1 MTMWKDEVDRWL
13 DQYLGDKSKHAMAEA
28 NRDMVVR
35 VVGGM
40 GPDKPDIDSSAGA
53 HVVFNI
59 AAVHVSSFCRPGG
72 TEKPYKNTYDLVAQ
86 ARLGGAPAKGPS
98 ALRTVVDQIIEHC
111 TSLKPDNLYFGAV
124 EVNGSGIR
132 FYGDICLV
140 LKSTLVDAGT
150 TVLNSNSYDLIRPP
164 STPAGAAP
172 YVPGLQKQLSEMI
185 GKWSSDLGSMAVL
198 KTFDALPH
206 TSRRLT
212 TGAISGAILDDED
225 YLEVLKIDTF
235 SALDLQ
241 EARVSAPDTAAEMQ
255 IGERTRLG
263 PCPSMGELQWRKQR
277 LAANRA
283 LNAEGVAM
291 RVVTTNGR
299 VRA

>member
-1 MTMWKDEVDRWL
+1 MKIWKDEVDKYL
-13 DQYLGDKSKHAMAEA
+13 KTYLGDQSKMAMAEA

-35 VVGGM
+35 VLGGM

-53 HVVFNI
+53 HAVFNI
-59 AAVHVSSFCRPGG
+59 AAVHVPSFCRPRGN
-72 TEKPYKNTYDLVAQ
+72 EKPYKNTYDLAAE
-86 ARLGGAPAKGPS
+86 ARLGDTPAKGPS
-98 ALRTVVDQIIEHC
+98 ALRTLVDELIEHC
-111 TSLKPDNLYFGAV
+111 TQLSSDNLYFAAV

-132 FYGDICLV
+132 FYGDVCLV
-140 LKSTLVDAGT
+140 LKSASVDANT

-164 STPAGAAP
+164 STPAGADP
-172 YVPGLQKQLSEMI
+172 DVLGLQNQLSEMI
-185 GKWSSDLGSMAVL
+185 GKWSNDLGNMGVL
-198 KTFDALPH
+198 KAFDALPH
-206 TSRRLT
+206 TNRRLT
-212 TGAISGAILDDED
+212 TGTVSGAILDDED
-225 YLEVLKIDTF
+225 YLEVLKVGTF
-235 SALDLQ
+235 SARDLQ
-241 EARVSAPDTAAEMQ
+241 ESRVSASDTAAEMQ

>member
-1 MTMWKDEVDRWL
+1 MKIWKDEVDKYL
-13 DQYLGDKSKHAMAEA
+13 KSYLGDQSKMAMAEA

-35 VVGGM
+35 VLGGM

-59 AAVHVSSFCRPGG
+59 AAVHVPSFCRPGAN
-72 TEKPYKNTYDLVAQ
+72 EKPYKNTYDLAAE
-86 ARLGGAPAKGPS
+86 ARLGGTPAKGPS
-98 ALRTVVDQIIEHC
+98 ALRTLVDELIEHC
-111 TSLKPDNLYFGAV
+111 TQLSSDNLYFAAV

-140 LKSTLVDAGT
+140 LKSASVDANT

-164 STPAGAAP
+164 STPAGAGP
-172 YVPGLQKQLSEMI
+172 DVLGLRNQLSEMI
-185 GKWSSDLGSMAVL
+185 GKWSNDLGNMGVL
-198 KTFDALPH
+198 KAFDALPH
-206 TSRRLT
+206 TNRRLT
-212 TGAISGAILDDED
+212 TGTISGSILDDED
-225 YLEVLKIDTF
+225 YLEVLKVGTF
-235 SALDLQ
+235 SARDLQ
-241 EARVSAPDTAAEMQ
+241 ESRVSASDTAAEMQ

-263 PCPSMGELQWRKQR
+263 PCPSIGELQWRKQR

-283 LNAEGVAM
+283 LNAEDVAM